1 MKIRQVRKSDAFEWL
16 RMRNQLWYS
25 PPESLEE
32 HSQEIDQYY
41 STNDPHLETFVIE
54 RPNGKLGGF
63 LEVNIRSYAEGCK
76 SSRVG
81 YIEGWYVDSDLRR
94 QGWGKALVLA
104 AENWAKQ
111 KGIEEMASDCELD
124 NSISLQAHLALG
136 YLEVERIICFRKVLK
151 KEEF

>member
-1 MKIRQVRKSDAFEWL
+1 MKIRQVQKSDRLEWL
-16 RMRNQLWYS
+16 RMRNQLWCS

-41 STNDPHLETFVIE
+41 STNDPNLETFVIE

-63 LEVNIRSYAEGCK
+63 LEVNIRSYAEGCTT
-76 SSRVG
+76 SRVG

-151 KEEF
+151 KE

>member
-1 MKIRQVRKSDAFEWL
+1 MKIRQVQKSDSVEWL

-25 PPESLEE
+25 PPESLDE
-32 HSQEIDQYY
+32 HSQEIEQYF
-41 STNDPHLETFVIE
+41 SEFNPNLATFVVE
-54 RPNGKLGGF
+54 RLNGKLGGF
-63 LEVNIRSYAEGCK
+63 LEASIRSYAEGCTT
-76 SSRVG
+76 SRVG

-124 NSISLQAHLALG
+124 NGVSLKAHLALG
-136 YLEVERIICFRKVLK
+136 YVEVERIICFSKVLK

>member
-1 MKIRQVRKSDAFEWL
+1 MNIRQVQKSDSSEWL

-25 PPESLEE
+25 PEKNLEQNLAE
-32 HSQEIDQYY
+32 HSQEIDKHY
-41 STNDPHLETFVIE
+41 STNDPNLATFVIE

-63 LEVNIRSYAEGCK
+63 LEASVRSYAEGCTT
-76 SSRVG
+76 SRVG

-111 KGIEEMASDCELD
+111 QGIEEMASDCELD
-124 NSISLQAHLALG
+124 NGVSLQAHLALG
-136 YLEVERIICFRKVLK
+136 YVEVERIICFRKQLT
-151 KEEF
+151 